1 MTDPSAHVS
10 LVGVLALLLPVL
22 TGCASANPAPRGA
35 SRPSTVYDSQID
47 EQLILRVAARMQ
59 ANVDSLCQ
67 LGIRGSA
74 RQPSYLLPRELD
86 LMERTLTE
94 YLACRDELQRISLE
108 CPAHSNSAGLHELA
122 IARRTQGDIALASA
136 ALDNSVLQRALN
148 QEFHRSG
155 IPSGTCD
162 RIMDELTD
170 SNLVRMLPSSGP
182 DYVFQTAA
190 YSQVLRDRGVKDA
203 REQIDE
209 IVRRRS
215 LLLPAVENELWHW
228 APTRF
233 LATTGN
239 AASSQFHRC
248 RGALVA
254 GFARIKN
261 PAARSLEFTQAQR
274 EQVRGSL
281 EPGDVLLTYSA
292 GFASNL
298 FIPGTFKH
306 AATFVGTEDD
316 RRRAGFP
323 ADILAS
329 RAGPNSQ
336 RLSQVLQQTKLTD
349 GEPTDVVES
358 LAEGVILNHFDRI
371 LTTRVS
377 RLVVLRPRLNAEERA
392 LQLVDVL
399 SFVGDEY
406 DFSFDLTDASD
417 QVCTEVVYRS
427 LHGRGGISFP
437 LTKHAGRFTLTAD
450 EILKYHL
457 EEAGQFECILIVDE
471 DPRSA
476 GKAIIRFADEGLDWI
491 KKLPGM
497 GTSALPAG

>member
-1 MTDPSAHVS
+1 MIRPSTCVS

-22 TGCASANPAPRGA
+22 AGCASAIPAPRGA

-47 EQLILRVAARMQ
+47 EQLVLRVAARMQ
-59 ANVDSLCQ
+59 ENVDSLRE
-67 LGIRGSA
+67 LGVRGSA
-74 RQPSYLLPRELD
+74 RQPGYLLPREHD
-86 LMERTLTE
+86 LVERTLAE
-94 YLACRDELQRISLE
+94 YLACRDELQRIALQS
-108 CPAHSNSAGLHELA
+108 PPQFNHAGLHQLA

-136 ALDNSVLQRALN
+136 ALDNSFLQRALN
-148 QEFHRSG
+148 QEFHRSEIPAG
-155 IPSGTCD
+155 ICD

-170 SNLVRMLPSSGP
+170 SNLVRSLPSPGP
-182 DYVFQTAA
+182 DFVVQTAS
-190 YSQVLRDRGVKDA
+190 YGQVLQDPGVKDV
-203 REQIDE
+203 RGQIDE

-233 LATTGN
+233 LATSAH

-261 PAARSLEFTQAQR
+261 PAAQPLEFTPAQR
-274 EQVRGSL
+274 EQIRGSL
-281 EPGDVLLTYSA
+281 QPGDVLLTYSA

-306 AATFVGTEDD
+306 AATFVGTEED
-316 RRRAGFP
+316 RKRTGNP
-323 ADILAS
+323 AEVLAALAS
-329 RAGPNSQ
+329 PSNQ
-336 RLSQVLQQTKLTD
+336 RLPQVLQQTRITS
-349 GEPTDVVES
+349 GEPADVVES

-377 RLVVLRPRLNAEERA
+377 LLVVLRPRLNAEERA

-427 LHGRGGISFP
+427 LHGRGGIAFP
-437 LTKHAGRFTLTAD
+437 LTKHAGCFTLTAD

-457 EEAGQFECILIVDE
+457 EKAGQFECVLIVDE
-471 DPRSA
+471 DQRSP
-476 GKAIIRFADEGLDWI
+476 GKAKILFADEGQAWI
-491 KKLPGM
+491 RQLPGM
-497 GTSALPAG
+497 GVSSPHAR